1 MRYLYIDTSSS
12 YLYSGIVE
20 DNKLIAEI
28 KEEFGQSLSE
38 VALPKIV
45 SLFEKNNLT
54 AKDIDK
60 IIVVNGPGSF
70 TGIRIGVTIAKVYA
84 YSLKKKITT
93 ISSLQAMALSTK
105 KNVEYRIPIIDARRG
120 YVYAAIYDKDNM
132 PILKEQYLSLQALLC
147 AIENLPG
154 DYTVITNDETEIG
167 NKEEYSPNYN
177 RIISTYQDKEELN
190 PHAVNPIYLKLTEAE
205 EKQGVSSDD

>member
-1 MRYLYIDTSSS
+1 MKILYIDTTTS
-12 YLYSGIVE
+12 YLYGALYE
-20 DNKLIAEI
+20 ENKVIESVTIKLGKDLSVFTLQKI
-28 KEEFGQSLSE
+28 KEM
-38 VALPKIV
+38 
-45 SLFEKNNLT
+45 FEKANLEL
-54 AKDIDK
+54 DHIDK

-105 KNVEYRIPIIDARRG
+105 KDVEYRIPIIDARRG
-120 YVYAAIYDKDNM
+120 YVYAAIYDKDNV
-132 PILKEQYLSLQALLC
+132 PILKEQYLSLQALLS

-154 DYTVITNDETEIG
+154 EYTVITNDEIEIE
-167 NKEEYSPNYN
+167 NKEDYFPNYE
-177 RIISTYQDKEELN
+177 IIIHTMKEKEEIN

-205 EKQGVSSDD
+205 EKQGVANND

>member
-1 MRYLYIDTSSS
+1 MKILYIDTTTS
-12 YLYSGIVE
+12 YLYVALWDENKVVE
-20 DNKLIAEI
+20 SVSTKLDKDLSVFTLQKI
-28 KEEFGQSLSE
+28 KEM
-38 VALPKIV
+38 
-45 SLFEKNNLT
+45 FEKANLEPSS
-54 AKDIDK
+54 IDK

-84 YSLKKKITT
+84 YNLKKKITT

-154 DYTVITNDETEIG
+154 DYTVITNDQTEIE
-167 NKEEYSPNYN
+167 NKEEYSPNYD
-177 RIISTYQDKEELN
+177 RIISTYQDQEELN

>member
-1 MRYLYIDTSSS
+1 MKILYIDTTTS
-12 YLYSGIVE
+12 YLYGALWDENKVVE
-20 DNKLIAEI
+20 SVSTKLDKDLSVFTLQKI
-28 KEEFGQSLSE
+28 KEM
-38 VALPKIV
+38 
-45 SLFEKNNLT
+45 FEKENLEPSS
-54 AKDIDK
+54 IDK

-154 DYTVITNDETEIG
+154 DYTVITNDQTEIE
-167 NKEEYSPNYN
+167 NKEEYSPNYD
-177 RIISTYQDKEELN
+177 RIISTYQDQEELN

>member
-1 MRYLYIDTSSS
+1 MRILYIDTTTS
-12 YLYSGIVE
+12 YLYGALWFDGRVIESVSI
-20 DNKLIAEI
+20 KLGKDLSVFTLQKI
-28 KEEFGQSLSE
+28 KEM
-38 VALPKIV
+38 
-45 SLFEKNNLT
+45 FEKANLDP
-54 AKDIDK
+54 KDIDK

-93 ISSLQAMALSTK
+93 ISSLQAMSLSTK
-105 KNVEYRIPIIDARRG
+105 KDVEYRIPIIDARRG

-154 DYTVITNDETEIG
+154 DHTIITNDEIEVE
-167 NKEEYSPNYN
+167 NKEEYSPNYDK
-177 RIISTYQDKEELN
+177 IISTFKEKESLN
-190 PHAVNPIYLKLTEAE
+190 PHAINPDYLKLTEAE
-205 EKQGVSSDD
+205 EKQGIDSDD